1 MDGYSVQDAA
11 SVLGVPEARVW
22 ELIARGVLAGNPEP
36 DGAMRVVL
44 RAASA
49 PATPNGGH
57 EPELSPFRELLTEF
71 RNLTE
76 RYGQALLAL
85 GESRGEVAALR
96 SRVDLLEARVDLR
109 LGPGRPVSTVAWEV
123 PDQQRGPAPEEPE
136 PKPEATTAEA
146 AAAEAA
152 GEAAEAAAE
161 AATTGPPMA
170 ERPIEQ
176 PTHPASRARRRGG
189 TPSSVD
195 FADALARAQDPSLP
209 ELPGAEEAARA
220 MAALRSEVSDAGTM
234 EDEAAPL
241 VEPRV
246 AATASVAEFAD
257 ELPLPSDELRP
268 PVEESPMEES
278 PMEATAAQ
286 QTADEPTP
294 GEAAAPQ
301 LVAEPTLE
309 SVVESVPEPAP
320 ESVGEPPAIPA
331 DEPMPP
337 APEDEAP
344 LAGPY
349 TTEMVEP
356 DWFADGDFSWL
367 EQAQAAAQ
375 QEVEA
380 SAPPQAEPEL
390 DREPEPEPEPQ
401 RAEAPRPAAP
411 AAGAEAVEP
420 PFSPLAIDMSV
431 TNPGAAPEPPDDFE
445 ASAELESFPEA
456 SPDVPRQ
463 VPPELEPDAAVPE
476 APTSVTAPSE
486 APTAPS
492 EAPGA
497 PADETPER
505 SEPPAT
511 ATDEEEVMWLGDE
524 FEAAELE
531 RPASGWPSPGASD
544 LGDEQLAGL
553 RPDEGWEPD
562 EVPGMR
568 SFLAG
573 TPLPDE
579 EPGSPTGGADQGPP
593 RGIRQPRP
601 GDPDWLR
608 NRHGNAATAYRRL
621 RRLFPG

>member
-44 RAASA
+44 RVASP

-96 SRVDLLEARVDLR
+96 SRVDLLEARIDLR

-123 PDQQRGPAPEEPE
+123 PDQQRAPAPTEPGPKPEEPMQQ
-136 PKPEATTAEA
+136 AATAE
-146 AAAEAA
+146 
-152 GEAAEAAAE
+152 
-161 AATTGPPMA
+161 PPVP
-170 ERPIEQ
+170 ERPLDQ
-176 PTHPASRARRRGG
+176 PTDQPPHSVPRPRRRGG
-189 TPSSVD
+189 PPSSVD

-209 ELPGAEEAARA
+209 ELPGAEDAARA
-220 MAALRSEVSDAGTM
+220 IAALRAEVSDAGTM

-257 ELPLPSDELRP
+257 ELPLSPDDLRP
-268 PVEESPMEES
+268 PVEPSSVERSPME
-278 PMEATAAQ
+278 PTAAE
-286 QTADEPTP
+286 QTADEPTSA
-294 GEAAAPQ
+294 EAAAPEF
-301 LVAEPTLE
+301 VAEATLE
-309 SVVESVPEPAP
+309 SVVVSVPEPAP
-320 ESVGEPPAIPA
+320 EAVREPPAIPS
-331 DEPMPP
+331 EEVTPP
-337 APEDEAP
+337 ASADEAP
-344 LAGPY
+344 KVDEAPKADEAPNLAGPY
-349 TTEMVEP
+349 STEMVEP

-367 EQAQAAAQ
+367 EQAQAAGQ
-375 QEVEA
+375 PEVEA
-380 SAPPQAEPEL
+380 HAPPESEAALEV
-390 DREPEPEPEPQ
+390 EPEPEPGPQ
-401 RAEAPRPAAP
+401 LAEAAQPAAP
-411 AAGAEAVEP
+411 TAQAEAVEP
-420 PFSPLAIDMSV
+420 PFAPLAIDMSV
-431 TNPGAAPEPPDDFE
+431 TDPGVAPAVPDDLD
-445 ASAELESFPEA
+445 ASAELESFPEV
-456 SPDVPRQ
+456 SPDVPRD
-463 VPPELEPDAAVPE
+463 VPPETESNAEPPRE
-476 APTSVTAPSE
+476 PTTATAPSE
-486 APTAPS
+486 ASPAPS
-492 EAPGA
+492 
-497 PADETPER
+497 DEIPE
-505 SEPPAT
+505 SQPPAT

-531 RPASGWPSPGASD
+531 RPASGWTSPRASD
-544 LGDEQLAGL
+544 LDDEQLAGL

-573 TPLPDE
+573 TPLPDD
-579 EPGSPTGGADQGPP
+579 EPGSPTGGTDQGPP